1 MCEIALTLTATAIFR
16 LIASS
21 CLLLLLLN
29 GCATYLAARWE
40 DPPEGKEQIKI
51 GTPRSVVE
59 QIIGEPITTVGS
71 VRTYDINTKEGPELW
86 SMPILDVA
94 IMVVRV
100 QHWSEMEKDYQS
112 QRIRWSLVYGP
123 NGQVV
128 SLSPSRASSTFE
140 RWLESDKRGE
150 NLDLLCQAANSGN
163 ADAQA
168 VQAARYRYGLWG
180 TDVDAIKAYEFIS
193 LAAFFGNRGAPL
205 TKKTWR
211 IGMAPDDVAEAER
224 LIAEWEPSP
233 AACGST
239 GEEVTD
245 TVWLE
250 RRGKEVDAE
259 ATYKLDAGTLN
270 QKVRVKLICFSAH
283 GGFGRAQREFG
294 RHYVMG
300 WWPVQ
305 RDHVEGYKWLS
316 LAAASGTETARQI
329 DALAKDMT
337 AEQIAEA
344 ERRTAEWQPDPV
356 ECELDPTQEA
366 YWSRDE
372 LAKLDWVTKEELREI
387 RVQQCEMPLTEAMNL
402 DAESQIQLTT
412 DCVGLGLGAA
422 TIWRWRCLAAHQGDH
437 AAQNHVGHYFRV
449 GSTNVQQ
456 DLVEAYKWY
465 GLAMGNGNERAAEW
479 RYSLSEQMTPDQ
491 MAEAER
497 LVTEWEP
504 NPAECEVQGDN

>member
-59 QIIGEPITTVGS
+59 QIIGEPITTVGP

-100 QHWSEMEKDYQS
+100 QYWSEMEKDYQS

-233 AACGST
+233 A
-239 GEEVTD
+239 
-245 TVWLE
+245 
-250 RRGKEVDAE
+250 
-259 ATYKLDAGTLN
+259 
-270 QKVRVKLICFSAH
+270 
-283 GGFGRAQREFG
+283 
-294 RHYVMG
+294 
-300 WWPVQ
+300 
-305 RDHVEGYKWLS
+305 
-316 LAAASGTETARQI
+316 
-329 DALAKDMT
+329 
-337 AEQIAEA
+337 
-344 ERRTAEWQPDPV
+344 
-356 ECELDPTQEA
+356 
-366 YWSRDE
+366 
-372 LAKLDWVTKEELREI
+372 
-387 RVQQCEMPLTEAMNL
+387 
-402 DAESQIQLTT
+402 
-412 DCVGLGLGAA
+412 
-422 TIWRWRCLAAHQGDH
+422 
-437 AAQNHVGHYFRV
+437 
-449 GSTNVQQ
+449 
-456 DLVEAYKWY
+456 
-465 GLAMGNGNERAAEW
+465 
-479 RYSLSEQMTPDQ
+479 
-491 MAEAER
+491 
-497 LVTEWEP
+497 
-504 NPAECEVQGDN
+504 ECEVKVAD